1 MSSIFKSLINPN
13 HFVRLISSNLNKQLD
28 ENNFSHLFVKD
39 GKLQYATVNFYV
51 YRDGS
56 ISYSEYGEG
65 IRRFMILA
73 KYTDTSEYQGKINP
87 HSLQLYSI
95 ILDSCLN
102 AERTLAPKGLVPQG
116 YSVTL
121 SLTKTVYDDINYS
134 IKYKEGKK

>member
-1 MSSIFKSLINPN
+1 M
-13 HFVRLISSNLNKQLD
+13 RLISSNLNKQLD

-73 KYTDTSEYQGKINP
+73 KYTDTSEYKEK
-87 HSLQLYSI
+87 SI
-95 ILDSCLN
+95 L
-102 AERTLAPKGLVPQG
+102 TLCSFIV
-116 YSVTL
+116 
-121 SLTKTVYDDINYS
+121 
-134 IKYKEGKK
+134 